1 MISLRHHAVSLVAV
15 FLALALGI
23 VLGSGLLSGSVVS
36 GLRDDKS
43 EMRRELQDAEDR
55 AARLDGQLVAAD
67 GFDATV
73 APRVVRDALTDRTVL
88 VVTTPDADPADVDA
102 LVRTVG
108 DAGGRVTGRLALTDS
123 FVGASGADQLRTTV
137 TNVIPAGVELQTG
150 AVDPGSLAGD
160 LLGAVLLVDPVTG
173 EARGTPEERALA
185 LTTLRSGGFIGYD
198 DGESEPAQT
207 ALVITG
213 EPAAGSD
220 AAGGNRG
227 ALVARFAAAVDA
239 RGAGAVLAGRPGAAA
254 GNGPVAVVRADA
266 ALSSGLSTVDNL
278 DREAGRITTIL
289 AVREQLD
296 GGAGRYGTG
305 PGASGVTV
313 GSAAR

>member
-1 MISLRHHAVSLVAV
+1 MTHQISRRHLAKLAGLHVLARLLR
-15 FLALALGI
+15 
-23 VLGSGLLSGSVVS
+23 
-36 GLRDDKS
+36 
-43 EMRRELQDAEDR
+43 
-55 AARLDGQLVAAD
+55 RLDG
-67 GFDATV
+67 T
-73 APRVVRDALTDRTVL
+73 
-88 VVTTPDADPADVDA
+88 
-102 LVRTVG
+102 
-108 DAGGRVTGRLALTDS
+108 
-123 FVGASGADQLRTTV
+123 
-137 TNVIPAGVELQTG
+137 
-150 AVDPGSLAGD
+150 AV
-160 LLGAVLLVDPVTG
+160 
-173 EARGTPEERALA
+173 ERAEH
-185 LTTLRSGGFIGYD
+185 RD
-198 DGESEPAQT
+198 KAQT
-207 ALVITG
+207 ALVVTG
-213 EPAAGSD
+213 EPPAGSD
-220 AAGGNRG
+220 TAGGNRG